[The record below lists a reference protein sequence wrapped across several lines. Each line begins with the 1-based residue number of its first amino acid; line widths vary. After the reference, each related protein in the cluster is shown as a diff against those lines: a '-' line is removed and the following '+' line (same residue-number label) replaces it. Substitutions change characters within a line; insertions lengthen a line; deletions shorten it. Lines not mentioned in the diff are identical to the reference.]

1 VSDFNPHAFFF
12 LLFAAIA
19 CGSALAVVLSNNVVR
34 MAVYLIFALCG
45 TSGLFFLAGAE
56 FVGAAQL
63 MVYVGG
69 TLVLL
74 IFGVMLTSPG
84 PFASL
89 NTRPADWVLG
99 LTVGSLML
107 AGVLIP
113 AIMSVPDW
121 RPTPTSDVAPSA
133 PKMEVK
139 SAEIGLALVGV
150 RPDRIRELEDPRAP
164 GRSGWLLP
172 FELSSVYLLVVLIGA
187 AYLAR
192 AKRSSRTHEA

>member
-1 VSDFNPHAFFF
+1 M
-12 LLFAAIA
+12 LFALVA

-99 LTVGSLML
+99 LGVGGLLL
-107 AGVLIP
+107 AAVLIP
-113 AIMSVPDW
+113 AIFSVADW
-121 RPTPTSDVAPSA
+121 RPNPRADVELAAPRL
-133 PKMEVK
+133 EVK
-139 SAEIGLALVGV
+139 SAEIGLALIGV
-150 RPDRIRELEDPRAP
+150 RADRVRDAEDPLAP

-192 AKRSSRTHEA
+192 AKRSARTHEA